1 MEEQFRTFV
10 NEKFGT
16 LRAIIMSDEPWFV
29 GKDAATSLEYKDTDQ
44 AIRVNVDDRDKKLI
58 NAKMLQKMAAESKP
72 VQEVAS
78 ESNPVQYT
86 GLEVASESN
95 PVRYTGLEVASE
107 SNPVRYTG
115 LEFNSPRGLIFINL
129 SGLFSLILSS
139 KMEKAKEYRHWVTSE
154 VLPKIHGYKKDN
166 AIETPAAVAPAASDT
181 INIEKIYC
189 MLKCAKLTNLDRLRN
204 QILREVMLELTGK
217 KF

>member
-72 VQEVAS
+72 VQ
-78 ESNPVQYT
+78 
-86 GLEVASESN
+86 EVASESN

>member
-58 NAKMLQKMAAESKP
+58 NAKMLQKMASESKP

-78 ESNPVQYT
+78 ESNPVQ
-86 GLEVASESN
+86 
-95 PVRYTGLEVASE
+95 YTGLEVASE

-166 AIETPAAVAPAASDT
+166 AIETTAAVAPAASDT

-204 QILREVMLELTGK
+204 QILREVMLEITGK

>member
-78 ESNPVQYT
+78 ESNPVQ
-86 GLEVASESN
+86 
-95 PVRYTGLEVASE
+95 YTGLEVASE

>member
-58 NAKMLQKMAAESKP
+58 NAKMLQKMAVESKP
-72 VQEVAS
+72 VQ
-78 ESNPVQYT
+78 
-86 GLEVASESN
+86 
-95 PVRYTGLEVASE
+95 EVASE

>member
-78 ESNPVQYT
+78 ESNPV
-86 GLEVASESN
+86 
-95 PVRYTGLEVASE
+95 RYTGLEVASE
-107 SNPVRYTG
+107 SNPVQSRTVYG
-115 LEFNSPRGLIFINL
+115 FGI
-129 SGLFSLILSS
+129 
-139 KMEKAKEYRHWVTSE
+139 
-154 VLPKIHGYKKDN
+154 
-166 AIETPAAVAPAASDT
+166 
-181 INIEKIYC
+181 
-189 MLKCAKLTNLDRLRN
+189 
-204 QILREVMLELTGK
+204 
-217 KF
+217 